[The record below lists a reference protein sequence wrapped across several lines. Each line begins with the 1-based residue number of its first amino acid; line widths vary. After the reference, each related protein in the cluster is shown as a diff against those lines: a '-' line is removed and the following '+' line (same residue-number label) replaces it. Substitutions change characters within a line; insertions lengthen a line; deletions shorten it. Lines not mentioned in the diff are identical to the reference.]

1 MEHPSTPGAPL
12 LSLTFSHA
20 CHTSAFEISN
30 GLPDD
35 FSSLTRLLPD
45 LSPVDRTNMPRMTW
59 PLRFT
64 PTATAGTSPLLRAS
78 PPAHPHR
85 YSIPPLSDVRD
96 SPSRRPGG
104 AAVSGHAFSRSIR
117 AQPGRAHVAFMP
129 DTTQAHPGTGSN
141 PRSWFQPSF
150 FHPFLASA
158 PPPPRPLPD
167 PSTVSLFPTPL

>member
-1 MEHPSTPGAPL
+1 MAPHTIAGSHPRRDVPPRRDRPRPTWRSI
-12 LSLTFSHA
+12 HA

-117 AQPGRAHVAFMP
+117 AQPGRAHVASMP
-129 DTTQAHPGTGSN
+129 DTTWPIDGHPPGSSRDRVQT
-141 PRSWFQPSF
+141 PV
-150 FHPFLASA
+150 LV
-158 PPPPRPLPD
+158 
-167 PSTVSLFPTPL
+167 STVPISTLHRQ

>member
-35 FSSLTRLLPD
+35 FSPLTRLLPD

-59 PLRFT
+59 PLRST

-85 YSIPPLSDVRD
+85 YSIPPLSDVRH
-96 SPSRRPGG
+96 PTVLSRQ
-104 AAVSGHAFSRSIR
+104 V
-117 AQPGRAHVAFMP
+117 
-129 DTTQAHPGTGSN
+129 D
-141 PRSWFQPSF
+141 
-150 FHPFLASA
+150 
-158 PPPPRPLPD
+158 
-167 PSTVSLFPTPL
+167 

>member
-59 PLRFT
+59 PLRST

-85 YSIPPLSDVRD
+85 YSIPPAFGRKGLSL
-96 SPSRRPGG
+96 SPPWWGGSIGPRFLPFHTSAAWSGSRRLYAGHHLANRRAPARLIPG
-104 AAVSGHAFSRSIR
+104 S
-117 AQPGRAHVAFMP
+117 
-129 DTTQAHPGTGSN
+129 GSN
-141 PRSWFQPSF
+141 PGSGVNRSYFDTS
-150 FHPFLASA
+150 
-158 PPPPRPLPD
+158 
-167 PSTVSLFPTPL
+167 